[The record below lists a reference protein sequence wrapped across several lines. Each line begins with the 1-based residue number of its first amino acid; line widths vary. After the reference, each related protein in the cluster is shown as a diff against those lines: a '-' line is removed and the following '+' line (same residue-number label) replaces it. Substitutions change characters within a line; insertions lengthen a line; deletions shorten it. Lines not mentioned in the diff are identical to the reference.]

1 MVTKQELHLALAKA
15 VLEVAQSLSKA
26 EVMEGTPEH
35 AQHMQN
41 PMYKHFYAGARK
53 FGADHGTAHLHASEY
68 ASTHNASGAEGREAH
83 APTKPPAG
91 HPGAPAS
98 EGREAHPPA
107 KPPAG
112 RPGAPASEG
121 RQA

>member
-1 MVTKQELHLALAKA
+1 MVTKHELNLALAKA
-15 VLEVAQSLSKA
+15 VLEVAQSLSKS
-26 EVMEGTPEH
+26 EVMEGSPEH

-68 ASTHNASGAEGREAH
+68 AGAHNASAAEGREAHPPAKPPAGHAGAPASEGREAH

-91 HPGAPAS
+91 H
-98 EGREAHPPA
+98 
-107 KPPAG
+107 K
-112 RPGAPASEG
+112 GAPASEG
-121 RQA
+121 RQV